1 MTKLARRANGYT
13 EKTKMIKLLA
23 VAFAL
28 VASTSAHAISPAPLH
43 QPDGMI
49 TQVRQG
55 CGVGRV
61 RINGICVARTTR
73 RHVRRAARREDIRH
87 HTPRPSTIHPRT
99 PAPAG
104 Y

>member
-13 EKTKMIKLLA
+13 EKTKMIKLIA

-28 VASTSAHAISPAPLH
+28 VAATSSAHAYKLSPAPLH

-49 TQVRQG
+49 TQVREG

-61 RINGICVARTTR
+61 RINGICVARTTS
-73 RHVRRAARREDIRH
+73 RHVRREARRDIRH
-87 HTPRPSTIHPRT
+87 LHRA
-99 PAPAG
+99 APQAQQPPH